1 MLQSVQR
8 EISSI
13 LHPSW
18 LSPTA
23 PTAVYRG
30 AARFLDAQEQRRV
43 GRIQWEDLVAYARAC
58 GGAGGVFSIASLMVA
73 TGTDLKQ

>member
-1 MLQSVQR
+1 MLHPLER

-13 LHPSW
+13 LHPRGF
-18 LSPTA
+18 T
-23 PTAVYRG
+23 YRG

-58 GGAGGVFSIASLMVA
+58 GGAGGVFSIASLILA
-73 TGTDLKQ
+73 TGTDLRQRFPFCW